1 MVHYKLQAYLLWQNP
16 RHMKFL
22 RGVTKLLFFVGLS
35 LCLSDKAD
43 AQHRAPYCD
52 LFKSITNDGK
62 TIITKTTLY
71 IPQIE
76 NSIVDG
82 GDSFFFSQECN
93 NRDNF
98 ALPDFSAIVDRG
110 IFGTFPNKPSDK
122 NGWKLFYVT
131 FEGKF
136 SIALQPTYGHLSF
149 LRAKF
154 EVIRIIALKPVDKR
168 YPPPDIKRDAPIIET
183 VEALRFINSELL
195 FSIFGNR
202 IDSFGFKNILA
213 GQMKVVF
220 NGNPVKLD
228 NLGGMLQR
236 GNEAQLGVGVDKVV
250 EHGNEWELQGTVME
264 TNSDGSSNI
273 FYFSS
278 KYFVRHG
285 NPKTLNYLEI
295 KEIN

>member
-1 MVHYKLQAYLLWQNP
+1 MRYLPLILVIALAICFSLP
-16 RHMKFL
+16 RQVFAQRPAFVKFC
-22 RGVTKLLFFVGLS
+22 R
-35 LCLSDKAD
+35 
-43 AQHRAPYCD
+43 
-52 LFKSITNDGK
+52 LFKGMKYDQHMIFTSAILYSLPQKDGD
-62 TIITKTTLY
+62 II
-71 IPQIE
+71 E
-76 NSIVDG
+76 SG
-82 GDSFFFSQECN
+82 EFFYSASCN

-98 ALPDFSAIVDRG
+98 ALPDFSAVDDRG

-122 NGWKLFYVT
+122 NGLKLFYVT

-236 GNEAQLGVGVDKVV
+236 GNEAQLGVRVDKVV

-273 FYFSS
+273 FSFSS